1 MNVKD
6 AMSSRLEWVHPT
18 LPLREAA
25 RRMRALNIGCLPV
38 GESGRLMGVI
48 TDRDIVCRC
57 VADGRPFE
65 GAHVYSAMTNG
76 AAWCFEDQDGEAA
89 AEIMRERRVRRLP
102 VLDRS
107 QRLVGLLP
115 LDDLCGRIPEAVFV
129 ATMNAITSA
138 YRATAEAQNAAT
150 GKAGAQD
157 PG

>member
-6 AMSSRLEWVHPT
+6 AMSRRVEWVHPS
-18 LPLREAA
+18 LPVREAA

-38 GESGRLMGVI
+38 GESGRLLGVI

-57 VADGRPFE
+57 VADGRASE
-65 GAHVYSAMTNG
+65 GAHVYSAMTKD
-76 AAWCFEDQDGEAA
+76 AAWCFEDLDGEAA
-89 AEIMRERRVRRLP
+89 AEIMREGRIRRLP

-107 QRLVGLLP
+107 QHLVGLLS
-115 LDDLCGRIPEAVFV
+115 LDDLCGRIPDAVFV

-138 YRATAEAQNAAT
+138 YRSVAEARNAAT
-150 GKAGAQD
+150 GKTGAQD